1 MFRPKELPTIK
12 QDVVFNENIFV
23 VAKVLYLKN
32 DTNEFKFENNSWFIK
47 VASGEFVNLGVGGNP
62 NFTIK
67 ERIDNSLFDDIFEE
81 DENIIQEEVWKRN

>member
-81 DENIIQEEVWKRN
+81 DENIIQEEV